1 MYLSCH
7 MLPKCVVFIN
17 AATPKG
23 VASYLYPALFSTR
36 LVFEG
41 NRFIRCRSFAHPLAM
56 LPEPPRGFCQMTR
69 LLNFSNPRSF
79 HMTVLLN
86 FRTSELLKSP
96 ASVFRPFAESPSSF
110 RRTSVFL
117 SANLRLP
124 FADIPKVAFHHPMRL
139 LIMSQPGVPYYILYT
154 PFINQRL
161 LIVYKPYVLLPSCH
175 IFTLI
180 NSMPSY

>member
-1 MYLSCH
+1 
-7 MLPKCVVFIN
+7 
-17 AATPKG
+17 
-23 VASYLYPALFSTR
+23 
-36 LVFEG
+36 
-41 NRFIRCRSFAHPLAM
+41 M

-96 ASVFRPFAESPSSF
+96 ASVFRPFGESPSSF

-161 LIVYKPYVLLPSCH
+161 LIVYKPFIVLPSCH

-180 NSMPSY
+180 NSMLC